1 MSALVAL
8 CDRECCFVSLS
19 IFISIVYRDLSGG
32 LTKDVVFKLF
42 VLLSSLLLYLF
53 Y

>member
-8 CDRECCFVSLS
+8 CDKKYSFVWLP
-19 IFISIVYRDLSGG
+19 IFISIVYRDLPCG

-42 VLLSSLLLYLF
+42 VLLSSFLLYLF